1 MPALYSHLVWVRGL
15 QGQVLFIG
23 QCSHPGGMEGGHR
36 EAKAWEWGRRRRE
49 EPGGAPQRLS
59 EHWASALS
67 LEGLELLLIEKHRQ
81 KKSTGEPPWWSCG
94 RESALQRKGHWFD
107 PWSRK
112 ISHAMEQPS
121 LCTTTTEPVLSNKK
135 KHRTEQ
141 SVY

>member
-1 MPALYSHLVWVRGL
+1 
-15 QGQVLFIG
+15 
-23 QCSHPGGMEGGHR
+23 MEGGHR

-107 PWSRK
+107 PWSWK
-112 ISHAMEQPS
+112 IPHAMEQLSHGPLLLKPACLEPM
-121 LCTTTTEPVLSNKK
+121 LCNKRSHHNGK
-135 KHRTEQ
+135 SEHRN
-141 SVY
+141 